1 MKSWIPAAVVIA
13 LVAGLVGPVQAQS
26 AHEDDD
32 FELEI
37 EEESATP
44 PPTVYRPSSI
54 VTTRAVIE
62 LRDDLKHEADEDVF
76 EQYGRFDI
84 SSSVDL
90 RPGVFTKI
98 SGRIRTNY
106 REHQS
111 EGLDIPFTGEL
122 GRWSSSLELQDL
134 FVGWNREAF
143 SVRLGNQVLPWGET
157 DFGRPLDV
165 LNPYDYRDG
174 LAASTESPAVPT
186 PMLRLDWRANSK
198 VSFQAAYLP
207 TFEPHRFHVF
217 GSDQAPMGL
226 LSDGVYAQILPM
238 ITDFLDPSLW
248 DVAQPLLQAT
258 ERPSH
263 PITDAQVGTAVN
275 IRLQGFDFGLYYAYL
290 YDRFPEM
297 EFNEDLAT
305 VLIGSLNTGFDS
317 AQFLELLA
325 DPDFKEAYDRVQ
337 ENGADL
343 SSLLVGRYRRLH
355 MAGISVGTSLGSIGI
370 RSDVAFFSRRTL
382 YATDFQAIQ
391 SPVIVAT
398 AGMDY
403 IRGDSFDMV
412 IEGTS
417 LILLDPP
424 ETPLLVLDDHWEQI
438 FGSLR
443 WRFLDDRSLQLSLG
457 GMVGLKEFDWL
468 AMAELRYRIGPS
480 HAFAVGARIMDG
492 EPNTLGGLFDKND
505 ELFLRYEWF
514 L

>member
-1 MKSWIPAAVVIA
+1 MKFWIPLA
-13 LVAGLVGPVQAQS
+13 LFTVLIGGPIGLVQAQTDG
-26 AHEDDD
+26 EDED

-37 EEESATP
+37 EDESKSSQSTGFR
-44 PPTVYRPSSI
+44 PTSI
-54 VTTRAVIE
+54 VTTRALVE

-76 EQYGRFDI
+76 EYFGRFDI
-84 SSSVDL
+84 SSSIDL

-111 EGLDIPFTGEL
+111 EGLDIPFGGDL

-134 FVGWNREAF
+134 FVGWNWQ
-143 SVRLGNQVLPWGET
+143 SVSLRLGNQVLAWGES

-174 LAASTESPAVPT
+174 IAATTESPTIPT
-186 PMLRLDWRANSK
+186 PMIRLDWRAHSK

-217 GSDQAPMGL
+217 GTDQAPMGL
-226 LSDGVYAQILPM
+226 FSDGVYAQVLPL

-248 DVAQPLLQAT
+248 DAAQPLLQAT

-263 PITDAQVGTAVN
+263 PIFDGQFGTALN
-275 IRLQGFDFGLYYAYL
+275 IRLQGLDLGLYYAYV

-305 VLIGSLNTGFDS
+305 VLVGGLNTGFDS
-317 AQFLELLA
+317 AKFLELLT
-325 DPDFKEAYDRVQ
+325 DPVFKEAYDRVQ

-343 SSLLVGRYRRLH
+343 STLMVGRYRRMH
-355 MAGISVGTSLGSIGI
+355 MAGVSVGTSLGSVGI

-382 YATDFQAIQ
+382 YSKDFQALE

-398 AGMDY
+398 AGVDY
-403 IRGDSFDMV
+403 IRGDFFDLV
-412 IEGTS
+412 LEGSS

-424 ETPLLVLDDHWEQI
+424 DTPLLVLDEHWEQV
-438 FGSLR
+438 FGAVR
-443 WRFLDDRSLQLSLG
+443 WRFLDDRSLQLSFG
-457 GMVGLKEFDWL
+457 GMLGLKELDWL
-468 AMAELRYRIGPS
+468 ALAELRYRIGPS
-480 HAFAVGARIMDG
+480 HALAIGVRVMDG
-492 EPNTLGGLFDKND
+492 KTNTMGGLFDKND